1 MIAALATLTTAAL
14 ATPAAGLLV
23 HRALRRARAA
33 DALRID
39 SPRGIDERG
48 FVRIGG
54 IDQWISVRGEDRANP
69 VVVEVHGGPGAAN
82 SVYTARTR
90 AWERHFTLVRWD
102 MRGAGKTFGRG
113 GPEGQGEATFER
125 LQEDALEVTRYARR
139 LLGADRVVL
148 LANSYGSA
156 FGLRLARAHP
166 ELYSAYV
173 GTDQNIHTG
182 GRDTGAHDALLERLR
197 AAGKH
202 RQLARVR
209 EIGPDPYG
217 WSPRQR
223 ATYAKLTAQSDPL
236 TLDTLKKVVLGSMWL
251 SPLHS
256 LRDLRDYFQGQSFSE
271 RITAG
276 TAGFDD
282 RADGTRFEVPF
293 FVFQGAHDV
302 LTPPAAA
309 RAFFDEVEA
318 PFKHFALIEDCGH
331 FASFRRPDRFLDL
344 LLTHVRPL
352 LTATPAT
359 PATPAPQAERAV
371 AQGWASG
378 GGRPRV
384 VG

>member
-1 MIAALATLTTAAL
+1 MIATAIAALTAAAL
-14 ATPAAGLLV
+14 ATPAAGLFA
-23 HRALRRARAA
+23 HRALRRAQAA
-33 DALRID
+33 KALRID
-39 SPRGIDERG
+39 SPQGIDERG

-69 VVVEVHGGPGAAN
+69 VVVEIHGGPGAAN
-82 SVYTARTR
+82 SIYTARTR
-90 AWERHFTLVRWD
+90 SWERHFTLLRWD

-125 LQEDALEVTRYARR
+125 LYEDVLEVTHHARR
-139 LLGADRVVL
+139 LLGAERVVL

-182 GRDTGAHDALLERLR
+182 GRDTSAYDALLERLR

-202 RQLARVR
+202 KQVARVE
-209 EIGPDPYG
+209 EIGPDPYA
-217 WSPRQR
+217 WTPRQQ
-223 ATYAKLTAQSDPL
+223 ATYAKLCAQSDPL
-236 TLDTLKKVVLGSMWL
+236 TLDTIKKVVLGSMWL

-256 LRDLRDYFQGQSFSE
+256 LRDLRDFFKGQSFSE
-271 RITAG
+271 RITGG

-282 RADGTRFEVPF
+282 RAEGTRFEIPF
-293 FVFQGAHDV
+293 FVFQGEYDV
-302 LTPPAAA
+302 LTPTASAHA
-309 RAFFDEVEA
+309 YFEEVEA
-318 PFKHFALIEDCGH
+318 PVKHFAVIEGCSH

-352 LTATPAT
+352 LTTTPAPSAAPAT
-359 PATPAPQAERAV
+359 PATDRPA
-371 AQGWASG
+371 
-378 GGRPRV
+378 
-384 VG
+384 